1 MPQPSHADGRERGTV
16 NWFNA
21 NKGFGFIVMENGD
34 EIIVHSQAIE
44 GSGKGRRSLRDGQPV
59 SFVVRDSERG
69 PQAEEV
75 KAL

>member
-1 MPQPSHADGRERGTV
+1 MMGVPYAALFD
-16 NWFNA
+16 A
-21 NKGFGFIVMENGD
+21 NKGFGFIIMENGD
-34 EIIVHSQAIE
+34 GIFVRSHAIE

-59 SFVVRDSERG
+59 SFVVRNSEKG